1 MNKQELSEVWLNHL
15 QTFRSWLELF
25 GKQEELYL
33 LFNKVSEDNYEVSD
47 VSKDTFNNIINKDV
61 NS

>member
-1 MNKQELSEVWLNHL
+1 MNKQNLSELWLDHL

-33 LFNKVSEDNYEVSD
+33 LFDKTAEDNYEVND
-47 VSKDTFNNIINKDV
+47 VSKDIFDKLKLDNE
-61 NS
+61 